1 MANRS
6 AEPTRRWPVASPERT
21 CPSVM
26 KLTYYWAGRRHEV
39 FITFHRGDSIVGLR
53 VGCQWSGWHGNWSHT
68 EDGGLVV
75 RMHYAGRANKM
86 RPHHFRRVGPRVY
99 EFWQWL
105 DTHIRATAEMV
116 TLLLMPAQLAD
127 VVHDDADWTAV

>member
-1 MANRS
+1 
-6 AEPTRRWPVASPERT
+6 
-21 CPSVM
+21 M
-26 KLTYYWAGRRHEV
+26 KLTYYRAGLRREV
-39 FITFHRGDSIVGLR
+39 FITFHQATASWALAPTANGVVGL
-53 VGCQWSGWHGNWSHT
+53 GTPNT
-68 EDGGLVV
+68 ELV
-75 RMHYAGRANKM
+75 RLHYARIANQA
-86 RPHHFRRVGPRVY
+86 RPYLRRVGPWVW